1 MYNPFDLIP
10 KNIDKNL
17 RDILIALISIQFIS
31 FLILMVYL
39 IVEFVK
45 HKKEKKVEN
54 IEKQS
59 ENDEKTEKLEK
70 SNKEESETQNCDK
83 IVTDI
88 NNKDENYLE
97 NEIPYNHEKINDD
110 QSDHLKQD

>member
-31 FLILMVYL
+31 FLILIVYL

-45 HKKEKKVEN
+45 LKREKKVEN
-54 IEKQS
+54 VVKESK
-59 ENDEKTEKLEK
+59 NDEKTEKLEE
-70 SNKEESETQNCDK
+70 SNKEESEGEIFDK
-83 IVTDI
+83 TVKEI
-88 NNKDENYLE
+88 NKKNENYLE
-97 NEIPYNHEKINDD
+97 NEILYNQENINND
-110 QSDHLKQD
+110 QSNHPKQD